1 MSTRAEPAEAELG
14 EPSSDEQQDAAPVV
28 FLPEPG
34 ACAGRLDP
42 GQDLVPDWLADRI
55 DFHVWPSASPY
66 ATSARAR
73 TVCEHIDYAQVWHEH
88 PELFAR
94 RQQVGVPALED
105 LWEAKRLLA
114 EFGTSLAFDVQ
125 LEEIDGELALA
136 VYGAGVVGRL
146 SDAEW
151 REVASLLTTCC
162 SMLHEPREDIA
173 LIGRLVRPARRP
185 VAVGKRDLPTRVRP
199 VSWEIGDWIHTWW
212 GFPFHGTLAKDCGC
226 SAHTPEAAAVH
237 FGPGV
242 RASA

>member
-14 EPSSDEQQDAAPVV
+14 DPGPDEQQEAAPVV

-34 ACAGRLDP
+34 ACAGRLVP
-42 GQDLVPDWLADRI
+42 GQELVPDWLARRI

-66 ATSARAR
+66 AVSEGAR
-73 TVCEHIDYAQVWHEH
+73 TVCEHIDYAQVWNEH
-88 PELFAR
+88 PELFSR
-94 RQQVGVPALED
+94 RQQVGAPACED
-105 LWEAKRLLA
+105 LWEARRLLA

-125 LEEIDGELALA
+125 LEDIDGELALG
-136 VYGAGVVGRL
+136 VYGAGVAGRL

-151 REVASLLTTCC
+151 RAVADLLTTC
-162 SMLHEPREDIA
+162 SSRLHEPREDVA

-185 VAVGKRDLPTRVRP
+185 VVVGKRDLPTRVTP
-199 VSWEIGDWIHTWW
+199 VSWEVGDWIHTWW
-212 GFPFHGTLAKDCGC
+212 GYPFHGTLVEGCAC
-226 SAHTPEAAAVH
+226 SAHTPQDSVVH